1 MNIRNFSIIA
11 HIDAGKSTLA
21 DRILEKTGTVSS
33 RNMQDQFLDQNPIE
47 RERGITIK
55 MAPVTMN
62 YKGITLNLID
72 TPGHVDFNYEVER
85 ALQACE
91 GAVLLIDATKGIQAQ
106 TISNLLLAQKLN
118 LKIISAINKIDA
130 NLADVSSCQK
140 QIENLLP
147 GNIPLL
153 ISAKTGEGID
163 MLLKKII
170 EEIPKP
176 QSSIDYNQTLQIGG
190 QALIFNS
197 VYHPHLGAIA
207 FVRIVSGVFIK
218 DQPLHLI
225 ASKLGFTPVEI
236 GIFSPDRIP
245 QKELSAGQVGYIITG
260 LKDISKVRVGD
271 TITFKNQQSITPALP
286 GFRKIMPN
294 VYFDVFPTDATQF
307 LDLVDA
313 LEKLKL
319 NDAALI
325 TQNINSPVLGQGVKV
340 GFLGLL
346 HAEVISER
354 LNREFDLEVI
364 TTSPG
369 VNYKIKLKNGKE
381 EIISSPADYPD
392 PSLIDKTY
400 EPIAKIDIIVTENFI
415 GSVMGACENL
425 RGSLINMTYL
435 DKLVRLEYDMPLI
448 EVISRL
454 HDSIKSVSSGFASVN
469 YQLKEYQ
476 ETKLVKIEVLLNKNN
491 YPPLSILTTQQQAQ
505 QKAVKL
511 AAKLKEA
518 IPRQQF
524 EVPIQ
529 IAIGGKVIARETIK
543 AFRKDV
549 TAKLYGG
556 DSTRRKKLLEKQKKG
571 KSRMKQF
578 GTVNLPQEVFLASA
592 RI

>member
-1 MNIRNFSIIA
+1 MNIKNFSIIA

-21 DRILEKTGTVSS
+21 DRILEKTGTISK

-55 MAPVTMN
+55 MAPVTMD
-62 YKGITLNLID
+62 YKGVTLNLID

-130 NLADVSSCQK
+130 NLADIASCQK

-147 GNIPLL
+147 ENTPLF
-153 ISAKTGEGID
+153 ISAKTGVGVD
-163 MLLKKII
+163 DLLQKII
-170 EEIPKP
+170 EEIPRP
-176 QSSIDYNQTLQIGG
+176 QPRTSHN

-197 VYHPHLGAIA
+197 IYHPHLGAIA
-207 FVRIVSGVFIK
+207 FVRIVDGIFTK
-218 DQPLHLI
+218 QEPLHLI
-225 ASKLGFTPVEI
+225 ASNLDFAPVEI
-236 GIFSPDRIP
+236 GIFSPDRVP
-245 QKELSAGQVGYIITG
+245 QRELSVGQVGYIITG
-260 LKDISKVRVGD
+260 LKDITRVRVGD
-271 TITFKNQQSITPALP
+271 TITLKNQQSTTPALP

-294 VYFDVFPTDATQF
+294 VYFDVFPADATQF
-307 LDLVDA
+307 LNLVDA

-319 NDAALI
+319 NDAALT
-325 TQNINSPVLGQGVKV
+325 TQNINSLVLGQGVKV

-392 PSLIDKTY
+392 PSLIEKAY
-400 EPIAKIDIIVTENFI
+400 EPIAKVDIIVTENFI
-415 GSVMGACENL
+415 GSVMGVCENL
-425 RGSLINMTYL
+425 RGFLTNMTYL

-469 YQLKEYQ
+469 YQLKNYQ
-476 ETKLVKIEVLLNKNN
+476 EAKLVKIEVLLNKND
-491 YPPLSILTTQQQAQ
+491 YPPLSILTTQDQAQ
-505 QKAVKL
+505 QKATKL
-511 AAKLKEA
+511 AAKLKEV

-529 IAIGGKVIARETIK
+529 IAIGGKIIARETIK

-578 GTVNLPQEVFLASA
+578 GTVSLPQEVFLASA